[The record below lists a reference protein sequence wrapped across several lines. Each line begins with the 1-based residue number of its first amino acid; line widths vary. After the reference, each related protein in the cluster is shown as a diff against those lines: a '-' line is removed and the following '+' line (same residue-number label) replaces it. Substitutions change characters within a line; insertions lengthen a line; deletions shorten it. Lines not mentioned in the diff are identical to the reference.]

1 MSAERLQRA
10 GIDPAPGGLR
20 LAPPGAPRDSIAA
33 WLDVL
38 MKLLRLPEPERAGV
52 REELDTHLRE
62 RVRDLMVTGL
72 SEVEASGRA
81 IAELGDT
88 AGLAQRFNRAARP
101 VARRRLMNLGMLAAV
116 GVGLIGGAVAIT
128 GPREDRIAVAVFEPE
143 VTKEA
148 AQAAAGKFDV
158 PPDASWSRFY
168 EAAGKG
174 LGLPVVV
181 NWGQLTAIGEDGQF
195 GPNERATVTGDRL
208 TLPEALAMVNEGL
221 GSADDGIDY
230 RVHDGRLEFSSAAHF
245 DKRETVLAT
254 YDLTGIVEARLHD
267 PDPTARQVVTHQVS
281 EEVAKLIMELVHP
294 PLWRDNGGDRASL
307 AVFGAKLFVTA
318 PKRMHPKIRWVLSEL
333 PTTAEVQDP
342 ARAPRARATT
352 ERDLKALHLQVRIQ
366 ELQVQMMDLDA
377 RRIEL
382 GRQARD
388 QRRFTPEIL
397 KEQAAL
403 GAQREQLAAELDQL
417 ESQYSALWVA
427 SSDQRDLASLERRA
441 KAAQLKLEAI
451 HTELAQLEPM
461 RERSLISSTEAAR
474 RRAELM
480 EEEAEVLD
488 IIAQIDNRRAEL
500 TGKPIVEGGS
510 IRPDGVLV
518 DEQGRPVDGA
528 EVRIE
533 PRIRVKAKDERGVRA
548 GGAAPDTAVF
558 HPQRLGP
565 SAMREVL
572 GEALNIIPELKEAP
586 MRTLSVDE
594 SDGVLAVTAPVEQLE
609 PIGRIVRAMDLPS
622 PKADG
627 EKLITR
633 TVALR
638 SMSAAVVAQLIELAY
653 RSRPDLERRFEGH
666 SVTVSERENAIFV
679 TSRPG
684 HVEFIAEFAETLDA
698 M

>member
-1 MSAERLQRA
+1 MSAERLQRG

-20 LAPPGAPRDSIAA
+20 LATPGGPRDSITA

-38 MKLLRLPEPERAGV
+38 VKLLRLPGPERAGV

-72 SEVEASGRA
+72 SEVEASERA
-81 IAELGDT
+81 IAELGDM

-116 GVGLIGGAVAIT
+116 GVGLIGGAVAFT

-148 AQAAAGKFDV
+148 AQAAAGRFTV
-158 PPDASWSRFY
+158 PQGATWAQFF

-174 LGLPVVV
+174 AGLPVMV
-181 NWGQLTAIGEDGQF
+181 NWGQLSTIADGQLDA
-195 GPNERATVTGDRL
+195 NQRATVTGDGL
-208 TLPEALAMVNEGL
+208 TLPEAMAMANEGL
-221 GSADDGIDY
+221 ESADDGIDY

-254 YDLTGIVEARLHD
+254 YDLAGIIEARLTD
-267 PDPTARQVVTHQVS
+267 PDPSARHVVTEQVGND
-281 EEVAKLIMELVHP
+281 VARLLMTLVYP
-294 PLWRDNGGDRASL
+294 EQWQDNGGDRAKL
-307 AVFGAKLFVTA
+307 AVFGPKLFITA
-318 PKRMHPKIRWVLSEL
+318 PKRFHPKVRWVLGEL
-333 PTTAEVQDP
+333 PTTAEVQEP
-342 ARAPRARATT
+342 ARAPRTRAAT
-352 ERDLKALHLQVRIQ
+352 ERDLKALHLQVRIH
-366 ELQVQMMDLDA
+366 ELQVQIMDLDA
-377 RRIEL
+377 KRIES

-397 KEQAAL
+397 KEQDAL
-403 GAQREQLAAELDQL
+403 GAQRAQLAAELDQL
-417 ESQYSALWVA
+417 ESEYSALWGA
-427 SSDQRDLASLERRA
+427 GSNQRDFASLERRA

-461 RERSLISSTEAAR
+461 RERSLISATEAAR

-480 EEEAEVLD
+480 QEEAEVLD
-488 IIAQIDNRRAEL
+488 MIAQIDSRRAEL

-510 IRPDGVLV
+510 VRPDGVLV
-518 DEQGRPVDGA
+518 DEQGRPVQGA
-528 EVRIE
+528 EVRME
-533 PRIRVKAKDERGVRA
+533 PWIRVLPSE
-548 GGAAPDTAVF
+548 APASGRQDTAVF

-572 GEALNIIPELKEAP
+572 GQALNIIPELKEAP
-586 MRTLSVDE
+586 VRTLSVDE

-609 PIGRIVRAMDLPS
+609 PIGRIVRAMDLPR
-622 PKADG
+622 PPLGGD
-627 EKLITR
+627 KLITR
-633 TVALR
+633 TLALR

-653 RSRPDLERRFEGH
+653 RSRPDLEREFEGH
-666 SVTVSERENAIFV
+666 SVSVSERENAIFV